1 MEKAK
6 QDAFDRARLQVIKDG
21 YERAFECINKGLSED
36 EAGHSAQALEL
47 YRQGRQHLLRALSVP
62 SQGDECVGS
71 SWHSARQMQQKMQE
85 TLDNI
90 TTRLAVLETGP
101 SSVQNGSHAQNI
113 YPALP
118 KEKPE
123 RPAPPMVLLPSAPP
137 AEAVSEVPSA
147 ARGAAPVSPSLPQ
160 NSVSCD
166 HPPAYSPTAADGHL
180 SISYGTT
187 SGELSLVGDEFYSP
201 TPNSAPSPQSLGEDG
216 EELFFLP
223 HGVQIFFVTPDG
235 QVSAPSYPGY
245 LRIVRFTSECSERV
259 PERPP
264 AFLQVCDWLYPL
276 MARDSPVLL
285 CNTGVYMFP
294 DMMAPSPGSYVGVVL
309 SSELPRSERELFQDL
324 LSQMT
329 DLRVQPS
336 DGEAEIINLGQK
348 VPMGP
353 PEEVAPPAAEGEE
366 KVLPEWSEKVAHG
379 ILTVLHQWTQ
389 DTAPQDSAPQDAAH
403 RTLPTGRC
411 PTGPCPTGR
420 CWLDSSGA
428 SWLSWGLVK
437 GAEYTGKAIHKGAS
451 KLREH
456 ITPDDRPTQVSPTVT
471 KGLHVAKQA
480 TGGAVKVSQFL
491 VDGLCTVAGHVGREL
506 APHVKKHGGKLLPE
520 SFKKDKDGRSN
531 IDGAMV
537 VAASGVQGFAT
548 MWTGL
553 EAAAKNIAKSVA
565 TETVNTV
572 KHKYGAEAGQATD
585 HAVNSAINMGVTA
598 FNIDNLGIKA
608 MVKKTG
614 KETAHAILKDYR
626 VQESPETE
634 KQVEKSKEQ
643 K

>member
-36 EAGHSAQALEL
+36 EAGHKAQALEF

-62 SQGDECVGS
+62 SRGEECVGA
-71 SWHSARQMQQKMQE
+71 SWESARQMQQKMQE

-90 TTRLAVLETGP
+90 TTRLAVLETSP
-101 SSVQNGSHAQNI
+101 NSSATPVSNGSVPQNL
-113 YPALP
+113 YPAVP
-118 KEKPE
+118 KERPE
-123 RPAPPMVLLPSAPP
+123 RPAPPKALFPSVPP
-137 AEAVSEVPSA
+137 AGAVGEVPPE
-147 ARGAAPVSPSLPQ
+147 ARGAAPVSPSQPQ
-160 NSVSCD
+160 NVACD
-166 HPPAYSPTAADGHL
+166 QPPAYSPTAADGHL
-180 SISYGTT
+180 SISYGTA
-187 SGELSLVGDEFYSP
+187 SGELSLVGDEFYSH
-201 TPNSAPSPQSLGEDG
+201 TSNSAPSPQSLGEDG

-245 LRIVRFTSECSERV
+245 LRIVRFTSEFSERV
-259 PERPP
+259 PGRPP

-276 MARDSPVLL
+276 MATDSPVLL

-309 SSELPRSERELFQDL
+309 SSELPQSERELFQDL

-329 DLRVQPS
+329 DLRVQVSPSSPPSKPQRSSAAPPQAS
-336 DGEAEIINLGQK
+336 DGAADTINLGQK

-353 PEEVAPPAAEGEE
+353 PQEVARPAAEEEEGEE
-366 KVLPEWSEKVAHG
+366 EDKVLPEWSEKVAHG
-379 ILTVLHQWTQ
+379 ILT
-389 DTAPQDSAPQDAAH
+389 
-403 RTLPTGRC
+403 
-411 PTGPCPTGR
+411 
-420 CWLDSSGA
+420 GA

-437 GAEYTGKAIHKGAS
+437 GAEYTGKAIHKGAT

-456 ITPDDRPTQVSPTVT
+456 ITPEDKPTQVSPTVT

-491 VDGLCTVAGHVGREL
+491 VDGLCTVASHVGREL

-520 SFKKDKDGRSN
+520 SMKKDKDGRSN

-553 EAAAKNIAKSVA
+553 ESAAKNIATSVA

-572 KHKYGAEAGQATD
+572 KHKYGAAAGQATD

-634 KQVEKSKEQ
+634 KQEEKPKDQ